1 MQALRAEVD
10 TAVDRAEAAE
20 ARIKV
25 LEQELL
31 QKEQENSSLTHKVSL
46 LETDLDKS
54 EGKVADLKTAQ
65 ANGELDKTTNDSLV
79 RKIQLLEEE
88 LDAAEKN
95 VKETVEKY
103 VPHLP
108 PDRTNTKRDILSF
121 KAETSGREGRAL

>member
-20 ARIKV
+20 AKIKV

-46 LETDLDKS
+46 LETELDKS

-103 VPHLP
+103 VPHRH
-108 PDRTNTKRDILSF
+108 PD
-121 KAETSGREGRAL
+121 